1 MALAYMLLLA
11 YYNVFGINYTEWQLH
26 LRYVFKVRFLMKTR
40 KLQLFFSKWGREI
53 SLNEILEVHFD
64 VL

>member
-26 LRYVFKVRFLMKTR
+26 PRYVFKVRFLMKTR
-40 KLQLFFSKWGREI
+40 KLQLFFSSGEI